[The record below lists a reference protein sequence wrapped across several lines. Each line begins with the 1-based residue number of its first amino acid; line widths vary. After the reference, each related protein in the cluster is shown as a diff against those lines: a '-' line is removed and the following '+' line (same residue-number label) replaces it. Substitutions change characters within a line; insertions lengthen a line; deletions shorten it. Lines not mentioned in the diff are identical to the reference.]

1 MSAWNLQLRN
11 SSYTTDNVEILIRQL
26 KAYCSDKL
34 DIGRLCLG
42 REGKENYLELNI
54 ARRVETDVG
63 VWKKLTEDTV
73 NESSEMM
80 KDIVSMMAFSMVGA
94 LATMIVS
101 TVTIILA
108 AIVDLAPFLGMIL
121 AVRTSIFKIR
131 PECIM

>member
-1 MSAWNLQLRN
+1 MSTWNLQLRN

-73 NESSEMM
+73 NESSE
-80 KDIVSMMAFSMVGA
+80 DDEGYCIDEGFFDGGGSSDDDRLYGDNYFGRDRGFGSFSWYDTRGE
-94 LATMIVS
+94 
-101 TVTIILA
+101 
-108 AIVDLAPFLGMIL
+108 DEYF
-121 AVRTSIFKIR
+121 
-131 PECIM
+131 